1 MTLFQVGFLKFGI
14 IDLIDVAIVAFLFY
28 RFLILVKGTRSIQI
42 LFGVFVLILI
52 SFVAFWFQLE
62 GLKWLISNIATVGVI
77 VLVIVF
83 QPELRKA
90 LAQFGHNK
98 LFRLFM
104 RYEKQKILDEL
115 IKGLIKLSDLK
126 YGALIVLEREIGL
139 KNFIET
145 GKPLNAQLSSEM
157 LLTLFTPYTPLHDGA
172 VIIRGETIVAAAC
185 TLPLTHKREYADLYG
200 MRHKAGIGV
209 TEDSDA
215 ISLIVSEETGEISIA
230 FNGIMRKD
238 IQKERLREI
247 LVSLIEAA
255 GK

>member
-1 MTLFQVGFLKFGI
+1 MTLFQIGFLRFGI

-98 LFRLFM
+98 LIRLFI

-126 YGALIVLEREIGL
+126 YGAVIVLEREIGL

-172 VIIRGETIVAAAC
+172 AIIRGETIVAAAC

-215 ISLIVSEETGEISIA
+215 VSLIVSEETGEISVA

-238 IQKERLREI
+238 IEKERLREV

>member
-1 MTLFQVGFLKFGI
+1 MELFHIGFLKFGI

-42 LFGVFVLILI
+42 LFGVFVLILF

-62 GLKWLISNIATVGVI
+62 GLKWLIKNIATVGVI

-98 LFRLFM
+98 LFRLFI

-115 IKGLIKLSDLK
+115 IKGLIKLSELR

-145 GKPLNAQLSSEM
+145 GKPLNAQLSSEL

-172 VIIRGETIVAAAC
+172 AVVRGETVVAAAC
-185 TLPLTHKREYADLYG
+185 TLPMTQKREYADLYG
-200 MRHKAGIGV
+200 MRHRAGIGV

-215 ISLIVSEETGEISIA
+215 ISLIVSEESGDISIA
-230 FNGIMRKD
+230 FSGILRRD
-238 IQKERLREI
+238 VEKERLREI
-247 LVSLIEAA
+247 LIDLIEA
-255 GK
+255 KK